1 MTMYMTLFSK
11 YFPVSGTLFRKDPEN
26 GTEFRIFRDLFH
38 NGNGKK
44 FRMETGTGI
53 PVQTLVGLKVH
64 DFYYKDL

>member
-11 YFPVSGTLFRKDPEN
+11 YFPVSGTLFRKFSGTHSGIPFRKDPEN

-44 FRMETGTGI
+44 FR
-53 PVQTLVGLKVH
+53 
-64 DFYYKDL
+64 